1 MNVFIIPAWHPTPEK
16 PNWCNW
22 IKPHIE
28 MAKAV
33 CSNVTVLQ
41 VDLESNTNNED
52 ILKLNENHYYI
63 SAGNKKNK
71 FHRTKLFYGKILNNY
86 IVKLE
91 KLFLNAIEIN
101 GKPDLIHAHVSM
113 PAGYGAAFIGKKYDI
128 PVIVTEHYSGF
139 FSDIKY
145 PWRIGKFYKKM
156 RTMIDGFYVVSPG
169 YAKRIKNKSKIE
181 VDGVLTN
188 PVNTQLFK
196 MDNSHE
202 KGDVLHLV
210 STGTIGKIKGTDL
223 FLKALKLLPD
233 TLNWKLTLIGKQPS
247 KNLTYWQVLIKSI
260 PEKKIK
266 LISFLTQEEL
276 KTVYSNSDIYI
287 VSSRIETANVS
298 MLEAMACGC
307 YVITSRID
315 APETLVTN
323 EVSETF
329 NNTPEGLAQ
338 AIINVSQKKM
348 PDRET
353 LRNFVIENYSYK
365 ALEQKLINVYEKH
378 CRK

>member
-41 VDLESNTNNED
+41 VDLESNSNNED
-52 ILKLNENHYYI
+52 IIELKENHYYI
-63 SAGNKKNK
+63 SAGHKKNK
-71 FHRTKLFYGKILNNY
+71 FYRTKFFYGKILNNY
-86 IVKLE
+86 ILKLE
-91 KLFLNAIEIN
+91 KLFLKAIETH

-128 PVIVTEHYSGF
+128 PVLVTEHYSGF

-145 PWRIGKFYKKM
+145 RWRIEKFYQEM
-156 RTMIDGFYVVSPG
+156 SENISGFYAVSPG
-169 YAKRIKNKSKIE
+169 FAKKISQSITIKVN
-181 VDGVLTN
+181 GVLPNPINTKLFFINTEYKRTN
-188 PVNTQLFK
+188 KLN
-196 MDNSHE
+196 
-202 KGDVLHLV
+202 LV
-210 STGTIGKIKGTDL
+210 TTGNVCSIKGTDVL
-223 FLKALKLLPD
+223 LNALKLLPPEIIWE
-233 TLNWKLTLIGKQPS
+233 LKIIGKKTNIHHS
-247 KNLTYWQVLIKSI
+247 IWEKMFENLNNVSI
-260 PEKKIK
+260 IDPIP
-266 LISFLTQEEL
+266 QNEL
-276 KTVYSNSDIYI
+276 QDIYSNSDIYI

-315 APETLVTN
+315 APETLVSN
-323 EVSETF
+323 EVSESY

-338 AIINVSQKKM
+338 AIINVSQKNL
-348 PDRET
+348 PNRET
-353 LRNFVIENYSYK
+353 LRNFVIENYSYE
-365 ALEQKLINVYEKH
+365 ALEKQLIKVYEKH
-378 CRK
+378 SRK